1 MATILQ
7 KIVNGLRL
15 KSKPKTGDLG
25 IGRHW
30 VVDRDDQASYYEI
43 ALIERDGGIR
53 MITLNAADAAQVK
66 AILLT
71 HAEMQDMRTVDT
83 EGVIARMKHEGG
95 DDSEIQEM
103 IAELDVS
110 VSELIT
116 DSENLKRLASL
127 F

>member
-1 MATILQ
+1 
-7 KIVNGLRL
+7 
-15 KSKPKTGDLG
+15 
-25 IGRHW
+25 
-30 VVDRDDQASYYEI
+30 
-43 ALIERDGGIR
+43 

-83 EGVIARMKHEGG
+83 EDVIARMKHEGG
-95 DDSEIQEM
+95 DDEEVQEM
-103 IAELDVS
+103 IAELDDS
-110 VSELIT
+110 VNSLIT